1 MGRAILIILIGSILL
16 LSTIAFNTRSRTNQA
31 RESAVSYYSEN
42 QSRNICNSKVGMLM
56 ATFANDKNYRV
67 NTAQTKSLFNGT
79 TTYTMKAVLLP
90 SMTDSV
96 MEVNVTGIH
105 FGDTSNVIVN
115 FRSVGFVPPPVK
127 GAIATNNSSLAQGNI
142 KIDGRDHDRNGN
154 LISNSGTYGIWT
166 TQSHVQTGAAQ
177 IGGTD
182 DARVDYVPSK
192 PGNPA
197 IIKTGQVWPGGYPDT
212 PDKLMGGASKGFPEG
227 TLKNIAMSGVN
238 GSQYV
243 TSPTSLT
250 SPLSGVTYVEAN
262 LLHDTDI
269 SGSGILVVHNASTTA
284 LLRIPN
290 GIFKGL
296 IIADDIYKLHTSVIL
311 GAVVGLTP
319 SPSAGH
325 TIGNSEGFVLFSRE
339 VIKDV
344 TDMILGIGYAR
355 QRLEVLHWYE

>member
-1 MGRAILIILIGSILL
+1 MGRALLIILTGSILL
-16 LSTIAFNTRSRTNQA
+16 LSTLAFNTKLKTNQA

-42 QSRNICNSKVGMLM
+42 QSRNICNSRVGMLM
-56 ATFANDKNYRV
+56 STFADKKNYRV
-67 NTAQTKSLFNGT
+67 KTAQTKSLFNGT

-105 FGDTSNVIVN
+105 FGDTSNAVVN

-127 GAIATNNSSLAQGNI
+127 AAISTNNPSQAQGTI
-142 KIDGRDHDRNGN
+142 TIDGRDHDRNGN

-166 TQSHVQTGAAQ
+166 TQTHVQTGSAK
-177 IGGTD
+177 IGGTGD
-182 DARVDYVPSK
+182 TSVDYAPSK

-197 IIKTGQVWPGGYPDT
+197 IIKTGQVWPGGYPDS

-227 TLKNIAMSGVN
+227 TLKNIAISGVY

-243 TSPTSLT
+243 TNPASLT
-250 SPLSGVTYVEAN
+250 LPFSGVTYIEAN
-262 LLHDTDI
+262 LMDGKDI
-269 SGSGILVVHNASTTA
+269 SGSGILVVHNGSTTA
-284 LLRIPN
+284 LLQSPD
-290 GIFKGL
+290 GTFKGL
-296 IIADDIYKLHTSVIL
+296 IIADDVYKLHCDLII
-311 GAVVGLTP
+311 GAVVSLTP
-319 SPSAGH
+319 SPPAGH
-325 TIGNSEGFVLFSRE
+325 TIGNSNGFVLFSRE

-344 TDMILGIGYAR
+344 TEMTLGIGHAR